1 MLRAEFKVP
10 PGGFRGG
17 FPDILKHELKKTLPG
32 TEVQW
37 ELASSDRMIKNFP
50 RVPGSDARV
59 AAVLILL
66 YPDNGSVHTVFMQR
80 HNYDGV
86 HGGQISFPG
95 GKKEDADEDIIHT
108 AIREAEEETGID
120 SEGISVLGTLT
131 PLFIPVSNMIVTPVI
146 AWTDKKPDFNHQP
159 EEVVFLINAELKR
172 FLDPSIIKIKPFEI
186 RGEMINIK
194 YFDYEGHVIW
204 GATAMILNELLTI
217 IRKRKIMLG

>member
-1 MLRAEFKVP
+1 MKSFIE
-10 PGGFRGG
+10 
-17 FPDILKHELKKTLPG
+17 ILKSELLKHLPG

-37 ELASSDRMIKNFP
+37 EMASSDRMIKNFP
-50 RVPGSDARV
+50 RKPGPDARV

-66 YPDNGSVHTVFMQR
+66 YPDKGVIHTLFMQR

-95 GKKEDADEDIIHT
+95 GKKEPADKDIIDT
-108 AIREAEEETGID
+108 ALREAEEETGVD
-120 SEGISVLGTLT
+120 RSAISVIGTLT

-146 AWTDKKPDFNHQP
+146 GWTKEKPAFVHQP
-159 EEVVFLINAELKR
+159 EEVVYLIEAELKR
-172 FLDPSIIKIKPFEI
+172 FLDPGIIKIKPFEI
-186 RGEMINIK
+186 RGELIDIR

-217 IRKRKIMLG
+217 IKNQEDLLG

>member
-1 MLRAEFKVP
+1 MKSFIE
-10 PGGFRGG
+10 
-17 FPDILKHELKKTLPG
+17 ILKSELLKHLPG

-37 ELASSDRMIKNFP
+37 EMASSDRMIKNFP
-50 RVPGSDARV
+50 RKPGPDARV

-66 YPDNGSVHTVFMQR
+66 YPDKGVIHTLFMQR

-95 GKKEDADEDIIHT
+95 GKTEPSDTDIIHT
-108 AIREAEEETGID
+108 ALREAEEETGVD
-120 SEGISVLGTLT
+120 RSAISVIGTLT

-146 AWTDKKPDFNHQP
+146 GWTKEKPAFVHQP
-159 EEVVFLINAELKR
+159 EEVVYLIEAELKR
-172 FLDPSIIKIKPFEI
+172 FLDPGIIKIKPFEI
-186 RGEMINIK
+186 RGELIDIR

-217 IRKRKIMLG
+217 IKNQEDLLG

>member
-1 MLRAEFKVP
+1 MNNFID
-10 PGGFRGG
+10 F
-17 FPDILKHELKKTLPG
+17 LKQELIKKLPG

-37 ELASSDRMIKNFP
+37 EMASSDRMIKNFP
-50 RVPGSDARV
+50 RKPGPDARV

-66 YPDNGSVHTVFMQR
+66 YPDKGVIHTLFMQR

-95 GKKEDADEDIIHT
+95 GKKEPADKDIIDT
-108 AIREAEEETGID
+108 ALREAEEETGVD
-120 SEGISVLGTLT
+120 RSAISVIGTLT

-146 AWTDKKPDFNHQP
+146 GWTKEKPAFVHQP
-159 EEVVFLINAELKR
+159 EEVVYLIEAELKR
-172 FLDPSIIKIKPFEI
+172 FLDPGIIKIKPFEI
-186 RGEMINIK
+186 RGELIDIR

-217 IRKRKIMLG
+217 IKNQEDLLG

>member
-1 MLRAEFKVP
+1 MLKAEFKVP

-17 FPDILKHELKKTLPG
+17 FPDILKHILAKPLPG
-32 TEVQW
+32 TEIQW
-37 ELASSDRMIKNFP
+37 EMASSDRMIRNFP
-50 RVPGSDARV
+50 RTPGPDARV
-59 AAVLILL
+59 AAVLVLL
-66 YPDNGSVHTVFMQR
+66 FPDKDLVHTVFMQR
-80 HNYDGV
+80 HNYNGV

-95 GKKEDADEDIIHT
+95 GKNEDSDKDIIHT

-120 SEGISVLGTLT
+120 PKGISVLGTLT
-131 PLFIPVSNMIVTPVI
+131 PLFIPVSNMIVTPVV

-159 EEVVFLINAELKR
+159 EEVVFLINAELSR

-194 YFDYEGHVIW
+194 YFDYDGHVIW

-217 IRKRKIMLG
+217 IKRRKDILG